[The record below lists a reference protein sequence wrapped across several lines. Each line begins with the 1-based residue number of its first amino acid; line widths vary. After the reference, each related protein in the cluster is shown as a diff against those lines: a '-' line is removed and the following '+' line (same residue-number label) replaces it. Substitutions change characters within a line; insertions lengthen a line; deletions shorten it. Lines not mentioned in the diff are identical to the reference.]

1 MKRFILYRFYQ
12 STALSF
18 AETVQENM
26 LKIPESGLI
35 HFLLYW
41 LHYKKILTTTLI
53 NSIKK

>member
-26 LKIPESGLI
+26 AFKWNN
-35 HFLLYW
+35 FLFYENCN
-41 LHYKKILTTTLI
+41 YRTER
-53 NSIKK
+53 IKVRK